1 MGNYSY
7 LIEQRGCIIDSK
19 KTKVLCA
26 LEGIKE
32 YIESESKKLDDD
44 NLGNFV
50 DGWKIQGYWYEEF
63 GKFLTCCLLN
73 MKDLTEDENDNML
86 EMEEEQGFKFNI
98 IFYLAEDTK
107 GRYNPT
113 IKIEYMPIDWR
124 EGKINQKT
132 GVLEEC

>member
-1 MGNYSY
+1 
-7 LIEQRGCIIDSK
+7 
-19 KTKVLCA
+19 
-26 LEGIKE
+26 
-32 YIESESKKLDDD
+32 
-44 NLGNFV
+44 
-50 DGWKIQGYWYEEF
+50 
-63 GKFLTCCLLN
+63 